1 MGYAFGVLAA
11 GLALSSEASAQRN
24 AAESWDSSARGFSS
38 GGSSAPSLPGA
49 AGGGATLESLNKI
62 LSASQLSAFDRSIY
76 LSIRAFQ
83 LSRLGRE
90 ADSQKDIAEM
100 GKVLPGDWQVV
111 LSSTMPGLAG
121 GGDRAAALR
130 TLDSA
135 LQRTPGDPSLTIAQ
149 AQVYMQIA
157 DFQRALGL
165 LDTVLASAQSP
176 GERRSALFYRGH
188 ANFNLGNYA
197 QAADDFDASL
207 AGRPNFKSKQ
217 APLLWRYAAQVRARR
232 DARTALV
239 RDVGAE
245 SLNEWPGP
253 ILRFLMGKGT
263 AGELEVAA
271 ESDDGAK
278 RSNGKCPAAFFIG
291 MDAVRRGD
299 KQRAREQFQLAQARC
314 DRRERIFGLE
324 AALRGPAQVAG
335 HHDGGPGV
343 QGHADAGHRC
353 AYARVLGDRTAGVL
367 GDIEVGADEDP
378 FAAYLAAGTQVGE
391 ANGLHS

>member
-1 MGYAFGVLAA
+1 MDRRRQSADAALRLLCQIGRMRRRIVHVFAAFASF
-11 GLALSSEASAQRN
+11 LALAGEASAQRN
-24 AAESWDSSARGFSS
+24 AAESWDPSAREFSS
-38 GGSSAPSLPGA
+38 GGSSTPTAPAPQGASGA
-49 AGGGATLESLNKI
+49 ASLDSLNKI

-100 GKVLPGDWQVV
+100 GKVLPGNWQVV
-111 LSSTMPGLAG
+111 LSSTMPSLAG

-135 LQRTPGDPSLTIAQ
+135 LQRKPGDPSLMIAQ

-165 LDTVLASAQSP
+165 LDTALASAQTP
-176 GERRSALFYRGH
+176 IERSSALLYRGH

-197 QAADDFDASL
+197 QSADDFDATL
-207 AGRPNFKSKQ
+207 AGRPSFKAKQ
-217 APLLWRYAAQVRARR
+217 GPLLWRYAAQVRARR
-232 DARTALV
+232 DARAALT

-253 ILRFLMGKGT
+253 IIRYLIGKST

-271 ESDDGAK
+271 ESDDAAK
-278 RSNGKCPAAFFIG
+278 RTNGKCPAAFFMG
-291 MDAVRRGD
+291 MDAVRSGN

-314 DRRERIFGLE
+314 PTTSEFNW
-324 AALRGPAQVAG
+324 AASSELKR
-335 HHDGGPGV
+335 
-343 QGHADAGHRC
+343 
-353 AYARVLGDRTAGVL
+353 L
-367 GDIEVGADEDP
+367 
-378 FAAYLAAGTQVGE
+378 
-391 ANGLHS
+391 

>member
-1 MGYAFGVLAA
+1 MRRQIAHVFGGLAA
-11 GLALSSEASAQRN
+11 VLALSGEASAQRN
-24 AAESWDSSARGFSS
+24 AAESWDPTARDFSS
-38 GGSSAPSLPGA
+38 GGSAVPSRPAAPGGS
-49 AGGGATLESLNKI
+49 GGASLESLNKI

-83 LSRLGRE
+83 LARLGRE

-100 GKVLPGDWQVV
+100 GRVLPGDWQVV

-130 TLDSA
+130 TLDNA
-135 LQRTPGDPSLTIAQ
+135 LQRKPGDPSLTIAQ

-165 LDTVLASAQSP
+165 LDAALAGATP

-232 DARTALV
+232 DARAALV

-278 RSNGKCPAAFFIG
+278 RANGKCPAAFFIG

-314 DRRERIFGLE
+314 PTVSELNW
-324 AALRGPAQVAG
+324 AASSELKR
-335 HHDGGPGV
+335 
-343 QGHADAGHRC
+343 
-353 AYARVLGDRTAGVL
+353 L
-367 GDIEVGADEDP
+367 
-378 FAAYLAAGTQVGE
+378 
-391 ANGLHS
+391 

>member
-1 MGYAFGVLAA
+1 
-11 GLALSSEASAQRN
+11 
-24 AAESWDSSARGFSS
+24 
-38 GGSSAPSLPGA
+38 
-49 AGGGATLESLNKI
+49 
-62 LSASQLSAFDRSIY
+62 
-76 LSIRAFQ
+76 
-83 LSRLGRE
+83 
-90 ADSQKDIAEM
+90 
-100 GKVLPGDWQVV
+100 
-111 LSSTMPGLAG
+111 MPGLAG

-135 LQRTPGDPSLTIAQ
+135 LQRKPGDPSLTIAQ

-165 LDTVLASAQSP
+165 LDTALASATPS
-176 GERRSALFYRGH
+176 ERRSALFYRGH

-232 DARTALV
+232 DARGALV

-278 RSNGKCPAAFFIG
+278 RANGKCPAAFFIG

-314 DRRERIFGLE
+314 PTVSELNW
-324 AALRGPAQVAG
+324 AASSELKR
-335 HHDGGPGV
+335 
-343 QGHADAGHRC
+343 
-353 AYARVLGDRTAGVL
+353 L
-367 GDIEVGADEDP
+367 
-378 FAAYLAAGTQVGE
+378 
-391 ANGLHS
+391 

>member
-1 MGYAFGVLAA
+1 MRRRLGYAFGVLAA
-11 GLALSSEASAQRN
+11 ILPLSGEALAQRN
-24 AAESWDSSARGFSS
+24 AAESWDPSARGFSS
-38 GGSSAPSLPGA
+38 GGPAAPSLPGA
-49 AGGGATLESLNKI
+49 TAKGGGATLDSLNKI

-135 LQRTPGDPSLTIAQ
+135 LQRKPGDPSLTIAQ

-165 LDTVLASAQSP
+165 LDTALAGAQTA

-197 QAADDFDASL
+197 PAADDFDASI

-278 RSNGKCPAAFFIG
+278 RANGKCPAAFFIG

-314 DRRERIFGLE
+314 PTVSELNW
-324 AALRGPAQVAG
+324 AASSELKR
-335 HHDGGPGV
+335 
-343 QGHADAGHRC
+343 
-353 AYARVLGDRTAGVL
+353 L
-367 GDIEVGADEDP
+367 
-378 FAAYLAAGTQVGE
+378 
-391 ANGLHS
+391 

>member
-1 MGYAFGVLAA
+1 MRRQIAHVFGVLAA
-11 GLALSSEASAQRN
+11 VLALSGEASAQRN
-24 AAESWDSSARGFSS
+24 AVESWDPSARDFSS
-38 GGSSAPSLPGA
+38 GGSAPPSRPAAPG
-49 AGGGATLESLNKI
+49 GSGGASLESLNKI

-83 LSRLGRE
+83 LARLGRE

-100 GKVLPGDWQVV
+100 GRVLPGDWQVV

-135 LQRTPGDPSLTIAQ
+135 LQRKPGDPSLTIAQ

-165 LDTVLASAQSP
+165 LDTALASATP

-207 AGRPNFKSKQ
+207 AGRPNFKSRQ

-253 ILRFLMGKGT
+253 ILRFLMGRGT

-271 ESDDGAK
+271 ESDDAAK
-278 RSNGKCPAAFFIG
+278 RANGKCPGAFFIG

-314 DRRERIFGLE
+314 PTVSELNW
-324 AALRGPAQVAG
+324 AASSELKR
-335 HHDGGPGV
+335 
-343 QGHADAGHRC
+343 
-353 AYARVLGDRTAGVL
+353 L
-367 GDIEVGADEDP
+367 
-378 FAAYLAAGTQVGE
+378 
-391 ANGLHS
+391 